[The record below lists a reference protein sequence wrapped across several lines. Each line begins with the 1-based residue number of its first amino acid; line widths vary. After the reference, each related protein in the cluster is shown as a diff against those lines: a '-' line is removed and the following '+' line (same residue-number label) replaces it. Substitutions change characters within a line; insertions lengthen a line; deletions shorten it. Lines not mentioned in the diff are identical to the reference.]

1 MMAARSAQSTRP
13 VVGKGIAERQ
23 QAGGQPHAPRRGA
36 PPGRLLA
43 TLGVAG
49 LLLLAGCGG
58 GGGSAD
64 VRCTAGQCRAVVTGT
79 PVEVSEPSGAGSMA
93 LVMGTSTSKPKP
105 TTSKSTSKPTTRPT
119 TRSSTRYRDGRD
131 DVDFVVRAVGPGW
144 VEVDDDGVQRIAVG
158 QVFAEDDTVVRL
170 ESADGRTAVFTWSQS
185 R

>member
-1 MMAARSAQSTRP
+1 MAARSAQSTGP

-23 QAGGQPHAPRRGA
+23 WAGGQPHAPRRGA

-49 LLLLAGCGG
+49 ALLLAGCGG

-64 VRCTAGQCRAVVTGT
+64 VRCSAGQCRAVVTGT

-93 LVMGTSTSKPKP
+93 LVMGTSTSRPKP
-105 TTSKSTSKPTTRPT
+105 TTSRSSSSRPTTRP
-119 TRSSTRYRDGRD
+119 STRDRD
-131 DVDFVVRAVGPGW
+131 DVDFLVRAVGPGW
-144 VEVDDDGVQRIAVG
+144 VEIDDDGVQRLAVG
-158 QVFAEDDTVVRL
+158 QVFAEDDTVVRV
-170 ESADGRTAVFTWSQS
+170 ESADGRTAVFVWPAA